1 MPLKTY
7 FLYHQLGYQ
16 CTPQELAL
24 LLSTFDRISR
34 AYDRFDDPAAVGFNS
49 RLLNHIVYS
58 LPRLQPTVE
67 ALLSNLSLKGA
78 KEGKKEQMWKDLD
91 EYEDISATQLVCR

>member
-1 MPLKTY
+1 LV
-7 FLYHQLGYQ
+7 GQ

-34 AYDRFDDPAAVGFNS
+34 AYDRFEEPAAVGLNS
-49 RLLNHIVYS
+49 RLLNHIIYS
-58 LPRLQPTVE
+58 LPRLQSTVE

-78 KEGKKEQMWKDLD
+78 KEGKKEEMWKDLD